1 MEKCGLG
8 QEGDILAEL
17 AVDSLKWNYVV
28 SVSEASVNGLS
39 LSLRNWEGNKMLFKK
54 IAYPKF

>member
-28 SVSEASVNGLS
+28 SVSKASVNGLS